1 MAPYTAGKELE
12 LSYPC
17 LSSFVYLFVYTDNM
31 LVASFLQWSFIL
43 SADFLL
49 PFVLWCLCILYSF
62 VLLITGFEWLTC
74 SVWAIEQIAGNDL
87 FNVLVTFPVKLYFFF
102 SGATNEAK
110 LRFSLAATHLCG
122 FTKTESISKK
132 IAAEWSFMQRY
143 SSISSTNSLCE
154 PCRVRT
160 LCIKTY
166 ISVCLILFGFV
177 SFLPLPFVHFSSS
190 TIYFVVREGSLVYCS
205 AAFLFFI
212 SPC

>member
-1 MAPYTAGKELE
+1 
-12 LSYPC
+12 
-17 LSSFVYLFVYTDNM
+17 M
-31 LVASFLQWSFIL
+31 LVASFLQWSLIL

-49 PFVLWCLCILYSF
+49 PFVFWCLCILYSF
-62 VLLITGFEWLTC
+62 VLLITGCEWLTC
-74 SVWAIEQIAGNDL
+74 TVWAIEQIAGNDL

-132 IAAEWSFMQRY
+132 ITAEWSFMQRY

-154 PCRVRT
+154 PCMVRT

-177 SFLPLPFVHFSSS
+177 SFLLLPFVHFSS
-190 TIYFVVREGSLVYCS
+190 TIYFVVGEDSLVYWS
-205 AAFLFFI
+205 AAFLFFT